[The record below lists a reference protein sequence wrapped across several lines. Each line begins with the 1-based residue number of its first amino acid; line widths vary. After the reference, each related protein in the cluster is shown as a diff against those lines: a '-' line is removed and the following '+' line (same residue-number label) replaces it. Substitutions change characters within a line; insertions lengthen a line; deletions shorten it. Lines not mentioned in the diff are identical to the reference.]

1 VGDTRG
7 EFDPGFQQAEAR
19 VLIWPLLDELAPRD
33 RKLIILRFFK
43 GMTQSEVGK
52 RIGISQMQ
60 VSRVEARILQGFR
73 EALAA

>member
-1 VGDTRG
+1 VAG
-7 EFDPGFQQAEAR
+7 EFDQGFNQAEAR
-19 VLIWPLLDELAPRD
+19 VVIWPLLEQLSPRD

-43 GMTQSEVGK
+43 GMTQSEVGE